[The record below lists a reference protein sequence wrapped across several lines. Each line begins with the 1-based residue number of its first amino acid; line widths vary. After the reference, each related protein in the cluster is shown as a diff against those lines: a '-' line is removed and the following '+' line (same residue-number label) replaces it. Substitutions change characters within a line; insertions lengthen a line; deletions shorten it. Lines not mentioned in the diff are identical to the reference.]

1 MRNYKPKTYISP
13 NNKIWKYIKFTKR
26 DKVLCDF
33 IDYLAFYG
41 KWNRRKT
48 LSLLSSDNAPSFYAG
63 KISIEKNEWVS
74 TFQAFGSYSYMGM
87 SVRLFRIW
95 EIQIWW
101 EVVLKVDIYWKGLK
115 IIREDNLWANIELIF
130 KSYFGMDEIKLTR
143 VDYTVDCAKYAF
155 KKKNSLK
162 TSIKGKVEKEN
173 NVEYLVFGRKGQ
185 SARFIRYYDKKKEIL
200 ARWTSWLYPEYFGYS
215 EIMRYELQVNSDWMD
230 NYERYIKIDDIRGF
244 VDFWFSISDNTSSHK
259 KRLYDMEKENSL
271 YAWVKYAI
279 RKMQREKDYH
289 NLQKIKLLLFSPTE
303 ICNIDSLVLCETLEV
318 EKPFDLS

>member
-41 KWNRRKT
+41 KWNRKKT

-259 KRLYDMEKENSL
+259 KRK
-271 YAWVKYAI
+271 
-279 RKMQREKDYH
+279 
-289 NLQKIKLLLFSPTE
+289 
-303 ICNIDSLVLCETLEV
+303 
-318 EKPFDLS
+318 